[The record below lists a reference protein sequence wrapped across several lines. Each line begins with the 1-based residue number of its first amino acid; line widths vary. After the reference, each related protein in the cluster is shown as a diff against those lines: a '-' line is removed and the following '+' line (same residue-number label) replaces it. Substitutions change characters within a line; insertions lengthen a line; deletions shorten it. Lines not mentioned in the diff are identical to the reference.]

1 MAQVLES
8 VTPVESSRGLW
19 PDPALNVE
27 KIQMR
32 SLSFLPSKL
41 KKKIIYCATFLHNHK
56 KATIYK
62 VKPFDSNLRH
72 HHHPKK

>member
-41 KKKIIYCATFLHNHK
+41 KKKNHLLCNIFTQSQK
-56 KATIYK
+56 GYY
-62 VKPFDSNLRH
+62 L
-72 HHHPKK
+72 